1 VTLEAGG
8 EPGRQPVEVE
18 GQVEET
24 VYTIDELAALAR
36 IPVRTVRHYQ
46 SQKVLPPPVRQG
58 RIAVYRREHL
68 QRLHLIA
75 VLQDRGLQLGAIR
88 DALSRV
94 ENGELWLEDWLG
106 LHAELRTPWSEERP
120 MLLTEQELAERL
132 GHRPGLVS
140 ALLDAGLLRRA
151 PQQSASYLVRSPGLL
166 DITLELEAAGVD
178 IDLAAEAAA
187 TVRKQLRAASG
198 ELVKQVLDRA
208 GTGFARTGSAAE
220 VTKALGALRPLGIR
234 AVSLVFAQEIER
246 ALRRGRRHRR
256 GVTPDARC
264 RTHKMTHIPEVGMGR
279 ADHD

>member
-1 VTLEAGG
+1 MAVRL
-8 EPGRQPVEVE
+8 EPGGGPGQEPDEVE
-18 GQVEET
+18 A
-24 VYTIDELAALAR
+24 VYTIDELAAMAH

-68 QRLHLIA
+68 QRLELIA
-75 VLQDRGLQLGAIR
+75 VLQDRGLQLSAIR

-94 ENGELWLEDWLG
+94 EKGQLWLEDWLG

-120 MLLTEQELAERL
+120 ILLSAQELAERL

-140 ALLDAGLLRRA
+140 ALRDAGLLRRT
-151 PQQSASYLVRSPGLL
+151 PQQATSYLVPSPGLL

-178 IDLAAEAAA
+178 IDLAAEASA

-208 GTGFARTGSAAE
+208 GTGFARSGSTAD

-234 AVSLVFAQEIER
+234 AVILVFAQEIER
-246 ALRRGRRHRR
+246 ALRQAVDTGKASPP
-256 GVTPDARC
+256 T
-264 RTHKMTHIPEVGMGR
+264 R
-279 ADHD
+279 AAGHTQ